1 MLEVY
6 DELFEQFF
14 LFIKTYLWDSFFL
27 GKTNIGT
34 CFFLP
39 KKQCFSCLLV
49 GKVLPSHWQGFAT
62 ALAKLCHRHGKKF
75 AKGKASGWQNFLL
88 TDSELCG
95 WQQSVSS
102 ASEYSPSQKL
112 FKKGREDDC
121 SSIGLDGKNRMRFS
135 PMAAT
140 ALSLR
145 RCGTVPPSSLPA
157 AWLSGCRGNWESL

>member
-1 MLEVY
+1 MG
-6 DELFEQFF
+6 
-14 LFIKTYLWDSFFL
+14 FFL

-34 CFFLP
+34 CSSAKETMFFSASLLARFCLP
-39 KKQCFSCLLV
+39 
-49 GKVLPSHWQGFAT
+49 
-62 ALAKLCHRHGKKF
+62 LARLCHRHGKSLPR
-75 AKGKASGWQNFLL
+75 ARQVVGKNFLL

-102 ASEYSPSQKL
+102 ASEYSPPSQKL

-140 ALSLR
+140 VLSLR

>member
-1 MLEVY
+1 MSCLSS
-6 DELFEQFF
+6 FF
-14 LFIKTYLWDSFFL
+14 FFIKTYLWDSFFL

-39 KKQCFSCLLV
+39 KKQCFFSCLL
-49 GKVLPSHWQGFAT
+49 
-62 ALAKLCHRHGKKF
+62 AL
-75 AKGKASGWQNFLL
+75 GKASGWQNFLL

-102 ASEYSPSQKL
+102 ASEWPPFQKL

-121 SSIGLDGKNRMRFS
+121 SSVGLDGKNRMRFS

-140 ALSLR
+140 VLSLR

>member
-1 MLEVY
+1 MG
-6 DELFEQFF
+6 
-14 LFIKTYLWDSFFL
+14 FFL

-39 KKQCFSCLLV
+39 KKQCFFSCLLV
-49 GKVLPSHWQGFAT
+49 GKALPPRWQN
-62 ALAKLCHRHGKKF
+62 F

-102 ASEYSPSQKL
+102 ASEYSPPSQKL

-140 ALSLR
+140 VLSLR